1 MKLWQKNIPANDKIT
16 DFTVGKDRDFDLHL
30 AAYDCQA
37 SIAHTQMLGKIGILA
52 EQEAQAIVEV
62 LKELKSQAENSKFVI
77 EDSFEDMHSKIEFTL
92 TEKLGDIG
100 KKIHTARSRNDQIL
114 VAMHLYLKEE
124 IAVIKKMTYDFF
136 MLLIKL
142 SDQHKDKL
150 LPGYT
155 HFQVAM
161 PSSFGLWFSAY
172 AESLIDDIVLLNAAK
187 KIVDQNPLGSA
198 AGFGSSFPIDRKA
211 TTESLNFSDLKYNVI
226 AAQMSRGKA
235 EKTTAFAIAS
245 LSANL
250 SKMANDI
257 CLYMSQEHNFI
268 SFPEDLTTGSSIMPH
283 KKNPDVFELIRG
295 KSNILQGLPNQLI
308 LLTTNLPSGYHREMQ
323 LAKGL
328 IIEGIEDIKAC
339 LDIFNY
345 SLKEIKIREKILED
359 PKYKYV
365 FSVDTLNEWVKKG
378 MPFRDAY
385 KKMGE
390 AINKGDYQPKK
401 ELDHTHLGSLGNLAL
416 DEIQTKMEQ
425 ALKSGS
431 NV

>member
-1 MKLWQKNIPANDKIT
+1 MKLWQKNTPAHKKI
-16 DFTVGKDRDFDLHL
+16 DHFTVGEDRAYDLHL

-37 SIAHTQMLGKIGILA
+37 SIAHAQMLYQIGILT
-52 EQEAQAIVEV
+52 EYETQAIVNV
-62 LKELKSQAENSKFVI
+62 LKKLKIQAENSKFVI
-77 EDSFEDMHSKIEFTL
+77 DDNFEDMHSKIEFVL
-92 TEKLGDIG
+92 TEKLGDLG
-100 KKIHTARSRNDQIL
+100 KKIHTARSRNDQVL
-114 VAMHLYLKEE
+114 VAMQLYLKQE
-124 IAVIKKMTYDFF
+124 ISVIKSMTYDFF
-136 MLLIKL
+136 KLLIKL
-142 SDQHKDKL
+142 TKQHKDKL

-172 AESLIDDIVLLNAAK
+172 AESLIDDVTLLNAAK

-198 AGFGSSFPIDRKA
+198 AGFGSSFPIDRKS
-211 TTESLNFSDLKYNVI
+211 TTKSLNFGDLKYNVI

-235 EKTTAFAIAS
+235 EKTTAFAMAS

-257 CLYMSQEHNFI
+257 CLYMGQEHNFV
-268 SFPEDLTTGSSIMPH
+268 SFPDRLTTGSSIMPH

-295 KSNILQGLPNQLI
+295 KSNIIQGLPNQLA
-308 LLTTNLPSGYHREMQ
+308 LLTSNLPSGYHRELQ

-328 IIEGIEDIKAC
+328 IIDGIEDIKAC
-339 LDIFNY
+339 LDIFTF
-345 SLKEIKIREKILED
+345 SLKEIQIREDILED
-359 PKYKYV
+359 PKYQYV
-365 FSVDTLNEWVKKG
+365 FSVDTLNEWVKEG

-390 AINKGDYQPKK
+390 AINKGNYHPKK
-401 ELDHTHLGSLGNLAL
+401 TLDHTHLGSLGNLAL

-425 ALKSGS
+425 ALNS
-431 NV
+431 

>member
-1 MKLWQKNIPANDKIT
+1 MKLWQKNTPAHKKI
-16 DFTVGKDRDFDLHL
+16 DHFTVGTDRAYDLHL

-37 SIAHTQMLGKIGILA
+37 SIAHAQMLYQIGILT
-52 EQEAQAIVEV
+52 EYETQAIVNV
-62 LKELKSQAENSKFVI
+62 LKELKIQAENSKFVI
-77 EDSFEDMHSKIEFTL
+77 DDNFEDMHSKIEFVL
-92 TEKLGDIG
+92 TEKLGDLG
-100 KKIHTARSRNDQIL
+100 KKIHTARSRNDQVL
-114 VAMHLYLKEE
+114 VAMQLYLKQE
-124 IAVIKKMTYDFF
+124 ISVIKSMTYDFF
-136 MLLIKL
+136 KLLIKL
-142 SDQHKDKL
+142 TKQHKDKL

-172 AESLIDDIVLLNAAK
+172 AESLIDDVTLLNAAK

-198 AGFGSSFPIDRKA
+198 AGFGSSFPIDRKS
-211 TTESLNFSDLKYNVI
+211 TTKSLNFGDLKYNVI

-235 EKTTAFAIAS
+235 EKTTAFAMAS

-257 CLYMSQEHNFI
+257 CLYMGQEHNFV
-268 SFPEDLTTGSSIMPH
+268 SFPDRLTTGSSIMPH

-295 KSNILQGLPNQLI
+295 KSNIIQGLPNQLA
-308 LLTTNLPSGYHREMQ
+308 LLTSNLPSGYHRELQ

-328 IIEGIEDIKAC
+328 IIDGIEDIKAC
-339 LDIFNY
+339 LDIFTF
-345 SLKEIKIREKILED
+345 SLKEIQIREDILED
-359 PKYKYV
+359 PKYQYV
-365 FSVDTLNEWVKKG
+365 FSVDTLNEWVKEG

-390 AINKGDYQPKK
+390 AINKGDYHPKK
-401 ELDHTHLGSLGNLAL
+401 TLDHTHLGSLGNLAL

-425 ALKSGS
+425 ALNS
-431 NV
+431 

>member
-1 MKLWQKNIPANDKIT
+1 MKLWQKNTPANDKIT
-16 DFTVGKDRDFDLHL
+16 NFTVGKDRYFDLHL

-37 SIAHTQMLGKIGILA
+37 SIAHTEMLGKIGILTK
-52 EQEAQAIVEV
+52 QDAQAIVDV
-62 LKELKSQAENSKFVI
+62 LNELKSQAENSKFVI
-77 EDSFEDMHSKIEFTL
+77 EDSFEDMHSKIEFIL
-92 TEKLGDIG
+92 TEKLGDLG
-100 KKIHTARSRNDQIL
+100 KKIHTARSRNDQVL
-114 VAMHLYLKEE
+114 VAMQLYLKQE
-124 IAVIKKMTYDFF
+124 ISVIKTMTYDFF
-136 MLLIKL
+136 KLLIKL
-142 SDQHKDKL
+142 TKQHKDKL

-172 AESLIDDIVLLNAAK
+172 AESLIDDVTLLNAAQ

-198 AGFGSSFPIDRKA
+198 AGFGSSFPIDRKS
-211 TTESLNFSDLKYNVI
+211 TTKSLNFGDLKYNVI

-235 EKTTAFAIAS
+235 EKTTAFAMAS

-257 CLYMSQEHNFI
+257 CLYMGQEHNFV
-268 SFPEDLTTGSSIMPH
+268 SFPDRLTTGSSIMPH

-295 KSNILQGLPNQLI
+295 KSNILQGLPNQLA
-308 LLTTNLPSGYHREMQ
+308 LLTSNLPSGYHRELQ

-328 IIEGIEDIKAC
+328 TIDGIEDIKAC
-339 LDIFNY
+339 LDIFTF
-345 SLKEIKIREKILED
+345 SLKEIQIREDILED
-359 PKYKYV
+359 PKYQYV
-365 FSVDTLNEWVKKG
+365 FSVDTLNEWVKEG

-390 AINKGDYQPKK
+390 AINKGDYHPKK
-401 ELDHTHLGSLGNLAL
+401 TLDHTHLGSLGNLAL

-425 ALKSGS
+425 ALNS
-431 NV
+431 

>member
-1 MKLWQKNIPANDKIT
+1 MKLWQKNTLAHKKI
-16 DFTVGKDRDFDLHL
+16 DHFTVGEDRAYDLHL

-37 SIAHTQMLGKIGILA
+37 SIAHAQMLYQIGILT
-52 EQEAQAIVEV
+52 EYETQATVNV
-62 LKELKSQAENSKFVI
+62 LKELKIQAENSKFVI
-77 EDSFEDMHSKIEFTL
+77 DDNFEDMHSKIEFVL
-92 TEKLGDIG
+92 TEKLGDLG
-100 KKIHTARSRNDQIL
+100 KKIHTARSRNDQVL
-114 VAMHLYLKEE
+114 VAMQLYLKQE
-124 IAVIKKMTYDFF
+124 ISVIKSMTYDFF
-136 MLLIKL
+136 KLLIKL
-142 SDQHKDKL
+142 TKQHKDKL

-172 AESLIDDIVLLNAAK
+172 AESLIDDVTLLNAAK

-198 AGFGSSFPIDRKA
+198 AGFGSSFPIDRKS
-211 TTESLNFSDLKYNVI
+211 TTKSLNFGDLKYNVI

-235 EKTTAFAIAS
+235 EKTTAFAMAS

-257 CLYMSQEHNFI
+257 CLYMGQEHNFV
-268 SFPEDLTTGSSIMPH
+268 SFPDRLTTGSSIMPH

-295 KSNILQGLPNQLI
+295 KSNIIQGLPNQLA
-308 LLTTNLPSGYHREMQ
+308 LLTSNLPSGYHRELQ

-328 IIEGIEDIKAC
+328 IIDGIEDIKAC
-339 LDIFNY
+339 LDIFTF
-345 SLKEIKIREKILED
+345 SLKEIQIREDILED
-359 PKYKYV
+359 PKYQYV
-365 FSVDTLNEWVKKG
+365 FSVDTLNEWVKEG

-390 AINKGDYQPKK
+390 AINKGDYHPKK
-401 ELDHTHLGSLGNLAL
+401 TLDHTHLGSLGNLAL

-425 ALKSGS
+425 ALNS
-431 NV
+431 

>member
-1 MKLWQKNIPANDKIT
+1 MKLWQKNTPAHKKI
-16 DFTVGKDRDFDLHL
+16 DHFTVGEDRAYDLHL

-37 SIAHTQMLGKIGILA
+37 SIAHAQMLYQIGILT
-52 EQEAQAIVEV
+52 EYETQAIVNV
-62 LKELKSQAENSKFVI
+62 LKKLKIQAENSKFVI
-77 EDSFEDMHSKIEFTL
+77 DDNFEDMHSKIEFVL
-92 TEKLGDIG
+92 TEKLGDLG
-100 KKIHTARSRNDQIL
+100 KKIHTARSRNDQVL
-114 VAMHLYLKEE
+114 VAMQLYLKQE
-124 IAVIKKMTYDFF
+124 ISVIKSMTYDFF
-136 MLLIKL
+136 KLLIKL
-142 SDQHKDKL
+142 TKQHKDKL

-172 AESLIDDIVLLNAAK
+172 AESLIDDVTLLNAAK

-198 AGFGSSFPIDRKA
+198 AGFGSSFPIDRKS
-211 TTESLNFSDLKYNVI
+211 TTKSLNFGDLKYNVI

-235 EKTTAFAIAS
+235 EKTTAFAMAS

-257 CLYMSQEHNFI
+257 CLYMGQEHNFV
-268 SFPEDLTTGSSIMPH
+268 SFPDRLTTGSSIMPH

-295 KSNILQGLPNQLI
+295 KSNLIQGLPNQLA
-308 LLTTNLPSGYHREMQ
+308 LLTSNLPSGYHRELQ

-328 IIEGIEDIKAC
+328 IIDGIEDIKAC
-339 LDIFNY
+339 LDIFTF
-345 SLKEIKIREKILED
+345 SLKEIQIREDILED
-359 PKYKYV
+359 PKYQYV
-365 FSVDTLNEWVKKG
+365 FSVDTLNEWVKEG

-390 AINKGDYQPKK
+390 AINKGDYHPKK
-401 ELDHTHLGSLGNLAL
+401 TLDHTHLGSLGNLAL

-425 ALKSGS
+425 ALNS
-431 NV
+431 